1 MKKYPLV
8 IYCDHAEPQ
17 FELGTA
23 AKLARVSE
31 DFIYR
36 CDREGLVEARVML
49 HGKKGLCFVD
59 VRKLKLLRHLHDD
72 MGLELEA
79 VDLVL
84 RYRNRI
90 RAMQRRLDEVQQR
103 LRQKEQEHHIE
114 ILALRRR
121 LAQI

>member
-1 MKKYPLV
+1 MKQYPLA

-49 HGKKGLCFVD
+49 HGKKGLCFAD
-59 VRKLKLLRHLHDD
+59 VCKLKMLRHLHDD
-72 MGLELEA
+72 MGLDLEA
-79 VDLVL
+79 VNLVL